1 MAVEV
6 SRSMGVSSIKR
17 FPQHIREELNKL
29 LQRSSWQSLT
39 RVFSVD
45 ILTGLQP
52 SALDDIAD
60 LVDDSYPEFKEDVKK
75 RLTLLKK
82 TTRGQAQSFRGKS
95 KVGFHSEFYR
105 FWLVGRHNDD
115 GLYDVMFCHICR
127 KEEFDLFLFLTKV
140 MKGGAYML
148 TEAPQI
154 LKNMLA
160 RIPSHVLP
168 FLESGN
174 FQEDEVERPAASA
187 GGNLYT
193 DLSQDL
199 GDRLTEYELV
209 EDLIERGTLGENAD
223 GSLFIR
229 LQ

>member
-1 MAVEV
+1 MALEV

-45 ILTGLQP
+45 IFTGLQP
-52 SALDDIAD
+52 SALDDIAN

-105 FWLVGRHNDD
+105 
-115 GLYDVMFCHICR
+115 YC
-127 KEEFDLFLFLTKV
+127 
-140 MKGGAYML
+140 
-148 TEAPQI
+148 
-154 LKNMLA
+154 
-160 RIPSHVLP
+160 
-168 FLESGN
+168 
-174 FQEDEVERPAASA
+174 
-187 GGNLYT
+187 
-193 DLSQDL
+193 
-199 GDRLTEYELV
+199 
-209 EDLIERGTLGENAD
+209 
-223 GSLFIR
+223 
-229 LQ
+229 